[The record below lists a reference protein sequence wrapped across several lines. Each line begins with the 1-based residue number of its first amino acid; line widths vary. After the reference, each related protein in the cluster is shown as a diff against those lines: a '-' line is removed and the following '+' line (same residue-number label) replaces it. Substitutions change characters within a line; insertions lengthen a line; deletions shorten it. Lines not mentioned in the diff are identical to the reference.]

1 MLEENNYPAPE
12 GYEPI
17 NQTEHHIRHI
27 GDGFHR
33 RDEEGNLIMAFWIK
47 KENCNSADVAHGGM
61 LMSIADYSLA
71 SASMPS
77 RDKYVATISFRSE
90 FIAPAKIHSLAEIHT
105 LVTKTTKSLV
115 FGEGKIFCA
124 GEIVFSFSGIVKKI

>member
-1 MLEENNYPAPE
+1 MSEEKKYSIPE
-12 GYEPI
+12 GYELI
-17 NQTEHHIRHI
+17 NQTEHYIRHI
-27 GDGFHR
+27 GDGYHK
-33 RDEEGNLIMAFWIK
+33 RDEDGNLIMAFWIK